1 MNFQLFQAITSV
13 DKQRLKVSA
22 NGADTDFSGQNL
34 SLVDKTTI
42 SYLFL
47 FSNLQSRKGILR
59 YQYIFSRVI
68 QRTLVEMANI
78 LISTFSIFMG

>member
-13 DKQRLKVSA
+13 DKQRLKVSV

-47 FSNLQSRKGILR
+47 FSNL
-59 YQYIFSRVI
+59 
-68 QRTLVEMANI
+68 
-78 LISTFSIFMG
+78 